1 MTVLVG
7 NGIDTYTNMER
18 VYCSF
23 VVLFGRFA
31 DAVIIGSM
39 AQLVAKYNMA
49 ATRHQ
54 ERSDIVN
61 ETARYLGVP
70 SVLRDR
76 IREYFDFLSAC
87 SHPGLE
93 GMAMLGELSPP
104 LHKEV
109 LGHLYFRIVK
119 QVPMFAGLNED
130 FLSVMVAKM
139 QLRVYMI
146 NERVFER
153 GELSREMYFLSQGTV
168 EVTDKNDHRAA
179 LLENGA
185 FFGELAL
192 VANIRRSA
200 TVRTLTV
207 CDISVLSHLDLA
219 EVRSLHRKPSCW
231 QRQGPSHPHG
241 APLRCEI

>member
-1 MTVLVG
+1 M
-7 NGIDTYTNMER
+7 
-18 VYCSF
+18 
-23 VVLFGRFA
+23 VLFGRFA

-39 AQLVAKYNMA
+39 AQLVAKYNSA
-49 ATRHQ
+49 SARHQ

-61 ETARYLGVP
+61 ETARYLGIP
-70 SVLRDR
+70 PQLRDR

-87 SHPGLE
+87 AHPGLE
-93 GMAMLGELSPP
+93 GMAMLSELSPP

-109 LGHLYFRIVK
+109 LGYLYFRIVK
-119 QVPMFAGLNED
+119 QVPLFAGINED
-130 FLSVMVAKM
+130 FLGFMVAKM

-146 NERVFER
+146 HELVFER
-153 GELSREMYFLSQGTV
+153 GEISREMYFLSQGTV
-168 EVTDKNDHRAA
+168 EVMDKNDHRAA

-219 EVRSLHRKPSCW
+219 EVRGAAAAAAARALPPSRLLPPRAQPRLVHAW
-231 QRQGPSHPHG
+231 WALNVGP
-241 APLRCEI
+241 